1 MSKQAYIVNW
11 NNKDA
16 KNAAALVKRC
26 GWEVAGMESKR
37 GDKALQ
43 ALAAKPPDAVIIYLT
58 SQPADGAELAQAIT
72 QDTALAQLPIL
83 FVGGAGKLTAAL
95 KQEMPD
101 AHYLFLESLP
111 VRLQQLAEE

>member
-1 MSKQAYIVNW
+1 MSKQAFIVNW
-11 NNKDA
+11 NGKDA
-16 KNAAALVKRC
+16 KNAAGLVKRS
-26 GWEVAGMESKR
+26 GWDVAGTESKNR
-37 GDKALQ
+37 DKALK
-43 ALAAKPPDAVIIYLT
+43 AIAAKSPDAVIIYLT
-58 SQPADGAELAQAIT
+58 SQPADGAELAQT
-72 QDTALAQLPIL
+72 LRQDSALSAMPIL

>member
-1 MSKQAYIVNW
+1 MSKQAFIVNW
-11 NNKDA
+11 NGKDA
-16 KNAAALVKRC
+16 KNAAAMVKRS
-26 GWEVAGMESKR
+26 GWEVAGTESKNR
-37 GDKALQ
+37 DKALK
-43 ALAAKPPDAVIIYLT
+43 AIAAKAPDAVIIYLT

-72 QDTALAQLPIL
+72 QDVALAQLPIL

-95 KQEMPD
+95 KQELPD